1 MMFKLDREKIAE
13 LDRRAKELLAEI
25 IASLDECPPERLD
38 RIAAFLDQ
46 ELERL
51 RRDPQYEKA
60 RSGAPSGNGRL

>member
-1 MMFKLDREKIAE
+1 MFKRDRERIAE

-46 ELERL
+46 EIARL
-51 RRDPQYEKA
+51 RNGVHHAEAFSGTRPRDE
-60 RSGAPSGNGRL
+60 RV